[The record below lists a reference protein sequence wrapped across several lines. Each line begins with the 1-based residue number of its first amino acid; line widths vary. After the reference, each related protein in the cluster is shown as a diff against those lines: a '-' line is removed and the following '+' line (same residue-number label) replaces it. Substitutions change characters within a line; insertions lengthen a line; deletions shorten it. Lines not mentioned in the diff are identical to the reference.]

1 MPFVLET
8 IQTYKDAEVNSDS
21 EISSDID
28 QIRRKLH
35 YQDISYILT
44 E

>member
-1 MPFVLET
+1 MPSVLET

-28 QIRRKLH
+28 QIRRKPQIIYSSDDEL
-35 YQDISYILT
+35 
-44 E
+44 